1 MLELAL
7 LVEAM
12 YPTPY
17 QVLTRENDLI
27 DSNKRRGGTL
37 QVIVGA

>member
-27 DSNKRRGGTL
+27 DLNKHKEGT